1 MTKKVYGIDL
11 DGVCFDFLNAFRCWL
26 NGALHIHLEE
36 EEVTSYY
43 WYEDSEDISKKQF
56 FEEFDKF
63 GMEGHGYR
71 DLVLLEGA
79 VEGLNAID
87 AAGHEIF
94 YITNRPLYALEDT
107 KIALAKAGFPQ
118 QKNLHFAKGDKA
130 PLLKEFNV
138 DVFID
143 DSPRTVSQLAIGTRA
158 QIYCRNYK
166 FNEHL
171 NDNDGQWFRRVDN
184 WDQFLKAEGFSGIQ
198 V

>member
-1 MTKKVYGIDL
+1 MDKKVYGIDL
-11 DGVCFDFLNAFRCWL
+11 DGVCFDFVNAFRLWL
-26 NGALHIHLEE
+26 NNALNIDMKE

-43 WYEDSEDISKKQF
+43 WYETSDDISKKQF

-71 DLVLLEGA
+71 NLVLLDGTVA
-79 VEGLNAID
+79 ALNAID
-87 AAGHEIF
+87 AAGHDIF

-107 KIALAKAGFPQ
+107 KMSIAKAGFPQ
-118 QKNLHFAKGDKA
+118 QENLRFAKGDKA
-130 PLLKEFNV
+130 PLLRALNV

-143 DSPRTVSQLAIGTRA
+143 DSPKTVTQLSTGTRA
-158 QIYCRNYK
+158 QIYCRNYA

-171 NDNDGQWFRRVDN
+171 DDNNGEWFRRVDN
-184 WDQFLKAEGFSGIQ
+184 WSQFLAAEGFNKLA